1 MRRCTKRVA
10 ILKLLFALLV
20 IAVPGI
26 STTAQTAE
34 PLRLTLDDALHIA
47 MNENLSVKIAD
58 EEIARV
64 NWLKKEN
71 WYMLLPSATG
81 SVRYTNNILK
91 PVFFSDLFPGG
102 KAEIGSTHNY
112 DIGGTV
118 QVPLVSITLFKS
130 IQLSEID
137 MKAALESARGTKID
151 MIMQVKNSFYGI
163 LMLEE
168 SLEVLSQSYK
178 NAQETANNIKNMYD
192 NGLASEYDMLRSDV
206 AVRNILPMITQ
217 SENGLELSKMQL
229 KVLLSLDIDAPIE
242 LIGDI
247 SAYRNLIENSI
258 LSNGF
263 DLSDNS
269 DVRALDIQM
278 EKLNKSF
285 EVMRSQRLPSLAAFA
300 DYQLRSQ
307 TPKFTFNTV
316 WSNSFAAGLAIQIP
330 IFNKL
335 SISMKEKQIKVGIN
349 QLSYQRELLQRGL
362 NLAATNSLN
371 EMSRSKVQIA
381 SDEQAVKQ
389 AEKGYEIAKVR
400 YNTGAGTLLELND
413 TEMALTN
420 SRLNLNQ
427 TIYNYIKA
435 KNEYEKVLGQ
445 EIIN

>member
-1 MRRCTKRVA
+1 MRRCMKSVA
-10 ILKLLFALLV
+10 MLKLLFALLV
-20 IAVPGI
+20 TAG
-26 STTAQTAE
+26 STALVAAQASE
-34 PLRLTLDDALHIA
+34 PLKLTLDDALQIA
-47 MNENLSVKIAD
+47 MDENLSVKIAD
-58 EEIARV
+58 EEISRV

-71 WYMLLPSATG
+71 WYMLLPSATANAQ
-81 SVRYTNNILK
+81 YTNNVLK
-91 PVFFSDLFPGG
+91 PVFFSDFFPGG
-102 KAEIGSTHNY
+102 KMEVGSTHSY
-112 DIGGTV
+112 AVTGTV
-118 QVPLVSITLFKS
+118 QVPLISMTLFKS

-151 MIMQVKNSFYGI
+151 LIMQVKNSFYGI

-217 SENGLELSKMQL
+217 AENGLELSKMQL
-229 KVLLSLDIDAPIE
+229 KVLLSLDIDAPIK
-242 LIGDI
+242 LVGDI
-247 SAYRNLIENSI
+247 SAYRSQIESSFIRND
-258 LSNGF
+258 F
-263 DLSDNS
+263 DLTDNS
-269 DVRALDIQM
+269 DVRALDIQI
-278 EKLNKSF
+278 EKMNKNF
-285 EVMRSQRLPSLAAFA
+285 EVVRSQRLPSLGGFA
-300 DYQLRSQ
+300 NYQLQSQ
-307 TPKFTFNTV
+307 SQEFTFNSI
-316 WSNSFAAGLAIQIP
+316 WSNSFAVGFAIQVP

-349 QLSYQRELLQRGL
+349 QLGYQRELLHSSL
-362 NLAATNSLN
+362 NLAVTNSLN
-371 EMSRSKVQIA
+371 EMSRNRMQMG

-400 YNTGAGTLLELND
+400 YSTGAGTLLELND

-420 SRLNLNQ
+420 SKLNLNQ

-445 EIIN
+445 ENIN